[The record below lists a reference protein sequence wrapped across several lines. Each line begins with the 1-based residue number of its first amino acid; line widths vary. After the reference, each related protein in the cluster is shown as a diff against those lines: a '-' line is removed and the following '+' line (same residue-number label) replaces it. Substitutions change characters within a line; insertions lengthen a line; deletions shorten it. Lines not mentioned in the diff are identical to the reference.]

1 MNIPNSAQQIPN
13 FSSKSITYIKRKE
26 KQGRSGTIV
35 LGWIQNISKLVPNS
49 NDVEEVHGASTTSS
63 QLTSYD
69 SYQNSPRLVTACPII
84 ETILTEMKVV
94 RSSRCILNKVHKWN
108 ATQGSLDVIKA
119 LSPIKREMRKCK
131 IRHPSQW
138 SNNDVAI

>member
-63 QLTSYD
+63 
-69 SYQNSPRLVTACPII
+69 
-84 ETILTEMKVV
+84 
-94 RSSRCILNKVHKWN
+94 
-108 ATQGSLDVIKA
+108 
-119 LSPIKREMRKCK
+119 
-131 IRHPSQW
+131 
-138 SNNDVAI
+138 